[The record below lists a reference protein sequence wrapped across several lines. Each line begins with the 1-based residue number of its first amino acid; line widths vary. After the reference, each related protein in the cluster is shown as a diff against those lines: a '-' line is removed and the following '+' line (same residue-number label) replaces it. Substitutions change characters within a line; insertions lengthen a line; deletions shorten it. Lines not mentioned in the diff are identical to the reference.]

1 MEQKQHKHGL
11 GSYAWAIPLLI
22 GLALVFLWIGR
33 IDSAFEELAGEPGL
47 VGEFLL
53 NIAVIFIP
61 FGLISWFLWAMR
73 GKRMPSLAF
82 VVTLI
87 TGGFFFLFSLA
98 ECIGGFASRPIE
110 WTSAVGGLMQITI
123 FALPFF
129 TVAWL
134 LWFRPKIGA
143 IVLICIGAA
152 MGTWMVID
160 WNLQNMQ
167 TWDDWMIPGIL
178 AGLPVV
184 LGAYTLVREILAKK
198 GQPMLKNAD

>member
-1 MEQKQHKHGL
+1 MEQKQQKHGL
-11 GSYAWAIPLLI
+11 ASYAWVIPLLI

-61 FGLISWFLWAMR
+61 FALISWFLWAMR
-73 GKRMPSLAF
+73 GKKMPSLAF
-82 VVTLI
+82 IVAMISGV
-87 TGGFFFLFSLA
+87 FFFLFSLA
-98 ECIGGFASRPIE
+98 ECIGGFSSRPIE
-110 WTSAVGGLMQITI
+110 WTAAIGGLMQIAA

-129 TVAWL
+129 AVAWL
-134 LWFRPKIGA
+134 LWFRPKLGA
-143 IVLICIGAA
+143 IVLICIGIA
-152 MGTWMVID
+152 MGTWMILD

-178 AGLPVV
+178 AGLPIV
-184 LGAYTLVREILAKK
+184 LGAYTLIREILARK
-198 GQPMLKNAD
+198 GQATLKNAD